1 VGPLLCRGVIL
12 VGRNSLERD
21 CGPLGCADLGGSS
34 FEPLVTAV
42 AVGDKGSDP
51 SVLVVGLSDPKGFQY
66 HRKGEGRNSFLFNST
81 R

>member
-1 VGPLLCRGVIL
+1 
-12 VGRNSLERD
+12 VGRHSFVRD
-21 CGPLGCADLGGSS
+21 CRPLGCADLGGSS

-51 SVLVVGLSDPKGFQY
+51 SVLVIGLSDPKGFSYY
-66 HRKGEGRNSFLFNST
+66 HRKGEGRKSFLLNSI